1 MSFKKISRFCCAVFF
16 SWMSMCVYADTTPVV
31 NPVTLIQSTVDSL
44 QGQIKAGGAGL
55 ANNPQKLYGI
65 IQKTVMP
72 IVNIDQMAGLAL
84 GPKWR
89 QATPAQQ
96 QQFVDDFGLLL
107 TRAYANALL
116 TVTDYKLTLNP
127 MRGNAWQTQ
136 QYVAVTGQVTSL
148 TTSQSSNLTYYL
160 ERSGNSWQIYDL
172 AIEGVSFLKNYQTQF
187 SALPDMPTLLSK
199 LQVLNNNATTGSAA
213 Q

>member
-1 MSFKKISRFCCAVFF
+1 MKKIIASFVWALCSCLAI
-16 SWMSMCVYADTTPVV
+16 SIYADDASVV
-31 NPVTLIQSTVDSL
+31 NPVTLIQGTVSSL
-44 QGQIKAGGAGL
+44 QDQVTAAGPSL
-55 ANNPQKLYGI
+55 ANHPQKLYAI
-65 IQKTVMP
+65 IKQTVMP
-72 IVNIDQMAGLAL
+72 IVNINQMAGLAL

-96 QQFVDDFGLLL
+96 QQFVDEFGLLL

-116 TVTDYKLTLNP
+116 TVTNYKLTLNP

-136 QYVAVTGQVTSL
+136 QYIAVTGQVTSL
-148 TTSQSSNLTYYL
+148 TSSQSSNLTYYV
-160 ERSGNSWQIYDL
+160 ERVGNSWQIYDL

-187 SALPDMPTLLSK
+187 AALPDMPTLLSK
-199 LQVLNNNATTGSAA
+199 LQVLNVSQTEGAA